1 MELLLNL
8 DESNSEEKNKNRNN
22 DIIYENDLNKNMFEF
37 NYIIG
42 KGGFGKVWKVQ
53 YKKTKEYFALKEM
66 SKRKIIDKKSENSI
80 NSEKKFLS
88 FLHHPFIVNMHYAFQ
103 DMDNLYLVI
112 DLLTG
117 GDLRYHISRYRT
129 FSEEQTRFFI
139 TCIIYSLSYIHS
151 YNVIHRDIKPENL
164 VLEQNGYLRI
174 TDFGIAKDNLPDNS
188 SETSGTPG
196 YMSPE
201 VMKGLNHSFPADFF
215 AIGVIG
221 YEFLMGRRPYNGKN
235 RKEIKE
241 KMFSEKVI
249 INSEQIKSDISVE
262 AIDFINK
269 LLERK
274 QEKRLGSKNGVKELM
289 SHPWLKYYPWDELK
303 EKSLPPPFIPEQ
315 KDNFDKKYCESI
327 EIISEETKI
336 RYEEIFLS
344 TTYRNAFVDFYFNK
358 DKPKFK
364 RNSIKRGR
372 LPKKNSKNDIYNNES
387 QDNNYKGKKS
397 ENLIEKDKQSNDSE
411 ETKKQNIL
419 EKNLNEH
426 EEQKSNSIEIYKRKS
441 MKSLNK
447 KCEPI
452 SDNKKYILQNNT
464 IYNNLSKKNI
474 FKKIKLI
481 NYSKKK
487 KNEDYIKEIYKHNIY
502 NKKRDKSNQKQYS
515 NLNILNLKNNCFI
528 NPNNKNSSLEAL
540 SSRKMKNRYNI
551 KFILNNKF
559 PNKLIENY
567 KHFQNKSSSKHFV
580 LNNDNFIIKK
590 NSNKYKKNIFRVF
603 YLNNSN
609 EENKNLTKKL
619 YNNPNS
625 NNTNESKVN
634 DLDLKSV
641 KNLPIFIK
649 KISKS
654 NNNNTDNIT
663 LNIIKR
669 DESFNFKTKMFKFK
683 SIDKNKNMIY
693 NNYVFNLRGLNKKKE
708 TNNIKQK
715 SNSTGDSLNL
725 LNKFN
730 KSNKKKICNIKRFSN
745 GKYNSSSNIHNKLP
759 HFI

>member
-8 DESNSEEKNKNRNN
+8 NESSSEEKNKNNNN
-22 DIIYENDLNKNMFEF
+22 DKIYENELNKNMFEF

-88 FLHHPFIVNMHYAFQ
+88 FLNHPFIVNMHYAFQ

-139 TCIIYSLSYIHS
+139 ACIIHSLSYIHS

-164 VLEQNGYLRI
+164 VLEQKGYLRL
-174 TDFGIAKDNLPDNS
+174 TDFGIAKDNMPDNS

-201 VMKGLNHSFPADFF
+201 VMKGANHSFPADFF

-221 YEFLMGRRPYNGKN
+221 YEFLMGSRPYNGKN

-241 KMFSEKVI
+241 KMFSEKVNI
-249 INSEQIKSDISVE
+249 GSEQIKNGLSIE

-289 SHPWLKYYPWDELK
+289 THPWLKYYPWEELK

-315 KDNFDKKYCESI
+315 SDNFDKKYCESI
-327 EIISEETKI
+327 EKISEETKI

-358 DKPKFK
+358 DKPKFQ

-372 LPKKNSKNDIYNNES
+372 LPIKNSKNEIQNNIHNNES
-387 QDNNYKGKKS
+387 DDNKYEEKKS
-397 ENLIEKDKQSNDSE
+397 ETLTEKDKHSKDLK
-411 ETKKQNIL
+411 ETTKQNNF
-419 EKNLNEH
+419 EKSLNNKC
-426 EEQKSNSIEIYKRKS
+426 EEQNSSNMIAKS

-447 KCEPI
+447 NFNPI
-452 SDNKKYILQNNT
+452 TKSKKNFHQNNT
-464 IYNNLSKKNI
+464 NYNNLSKKNF
-474 FKKIKLI
+474 FKKLKLI
-481 NYSKKK
+481 NYSRKKR
-487 KNEDYIKEIYKHNIY
+487 NESYIKVLNKYNNE
-502 NKKRDKSNQKQYS
+502 NKKSDKSNKKQYS
-515 NLNILNLKNNCFI
+515 YLNILNLKINCL
-528 NPNNKNSSLEAL
+528 NHPNNKNSSKAAL
-540 SSRKMKNRYNI
+540 SSRKMKNSHDI
-551 KFILNNKF
+551 KFFIQNKF
-559 PNKLIENY
+559 PKKLIENY
-567 KHFQNKSSSKHFV
+567 KHIKNKSSSKNFI
-580 LNNDNFIIKK
+580 LNNNNLIIK
-590 NSNKYKKNIFRVF
+590 NINNKFKKNTFRVY
-603 YLNNSN
+603 YLNNFN
-609 EENKNLTKKL
+609 EENKNLTKNL
-619 YNNPNS
+619 YNQNS
-625 NNTNESKVN
+625 NNTNENKINNS
-634 DLDLKSV
+634 DYKSIN
-641 KNLPIFIK
+641 NLPIFIK

-654 NNNNTDNIT
+654 NNNNNTDNIS
-663 LNIIKR
+663 LNAINRDESINFKRKVSKFKLLGKNKNLLYNNYNFNIIKG
-669 DESFNFKTKMFKFK
+669 K
-683 SIDKNKNMIY
+683 KNLIQ
-693 NNYVFNLRGLNKKKE
+693 R
-708 TNNIKQK
+708 
-715 SNSTGDSLNL
+715 SNSTGDGLNL

-730 KSNKKKICNIKRFSN
+730 KSNIKKINNIKRFN
-745 GKYNSSSNIHNKLP
+745 IGKYNSSSNIHNRLP